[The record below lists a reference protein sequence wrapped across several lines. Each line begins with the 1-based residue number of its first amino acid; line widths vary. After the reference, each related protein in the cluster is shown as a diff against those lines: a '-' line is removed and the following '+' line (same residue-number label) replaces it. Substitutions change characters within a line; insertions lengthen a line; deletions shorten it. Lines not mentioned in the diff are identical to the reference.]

1 MKYFTPA
8 RYLAFD
14 NHDDEK
20 AFLAAHEEWEAAI
33 AAYGAH
39 LNTIKPKLQPK
50 LRKLIERVY
59 LHDARVLSMTQ
70 RENDFVVTLQ
80 PATLPD
86 RLVVLLYSLVEEPQI
101 QTGMLPP
108 DRCREPIEWLY
119 DELDLDRPEGPRGL
133 PAAES
138 AKPTFRHNVLLS
150 NGWEVSLRFRWVGV
164 NMPLRVIPV
173 RPIQPVSQ
181 QSA

>member
-20 AFLAAHEEWEAAI
+20 AFLAAHQQWEDAI
-33 AAYGAH
+33 SEYGAH
-39 LNTIKPKLQPK
+39 LEVIKPKLQRD
-50 LRKLIERVY
+50 LRELIEHVY

-70 RENDFVVTLQ
+70 QDDNFVITLQ

-101 QTGMLPP
+101 QTGVLPQ

-133 PAAES
+133 PAAPA

-150 NGWEVSLRFRWVGV
+150 NGWEVSLRFRSVGV
-164 NMPLRVIPV
+164 SMPLRVIPV
-173 RPIQPVSQ
+173 RPTQAVSQ